1 MSSDKIEVK
10 GLRELEA
17 ALLALQK
24 EYGGRTAVQAM
35 RPAVVAAMK
44 PIKQEV
50 LQDTPVDQGTLRDST
65 RVTIGAPTKKMLSS
79 AHYNNTTIIAGRA
92 GWFWSRPS
100 LWSQALAVEF
110 GTQQV
115 AAQHVLESVFMREH
129 SGMLKRFKDTLGPA
143 IEKKAKALNKKRM
156 KG

>member
-1 MSSDKIEVK
+1 MSSDKIEVR

-24 EYGGRTAVQAM
+24 EYGGKAGAQAM

-44 PIKQEV
+44 PVKQEI

-65 RVTIGAPTKKMLSS
+65 RVTVGAPTKKMLSS
-79 AHYNNTTIIAGRA
+79 AHYKNTTIIAGRA

-110 GTQQV
+110 GTRQV
-115 AAQHVLESVFMREH
+115 AAQHVLETVFMREH
-129 SGMLKRFKDTLGPA
+129 MGMLKRFKDTLGPA
-143 IEKKAKALNKKRM
+143 IEKKAKALNKKRT